1 MKKALIYSFLNFPF
15 AELVEYPIDFKFH
28 KLNED
33 FLEFICLINSKKPDL
48 IIGIAKSPNSKSRFE
63 TMAVNIFNKRKSI
76 DKKGLEQYELSFPI
90 NGYKNISVNKKY
102 TDSFCN
108 WTMYKIAQ
116 HLEGNNTNIQFIH
129 IAKNDLQDLN
139 AYLESL

>member
-1 MKKALIYSFLNFPF
+1 LIRN
-15 AELVEYPIDFKFH
+15 
-28 KLNED
+28 
-33 FLEFICLINSKKPDL
+33 
-48 IIGIAKSPNSKSRFE
+48 
-63 TMAVNIFNKRKSI
+63 
-76 DKKGLEQYELSFPI
+76 DKKGAEQFTLSFPK
-90 NGYKNISVNKKY
+90 NGYRNISVSDKY

-116 HLEGNNTNIQFIH
+116 YLEGNNTNIQFIH